1 MSQPLTEAPT
11 RDGRTYGAAWRRRR
25 ARYAR
30 KVGNRCE
37 VCGSTEALE
46 VHHVDP
52 LGSDDD
58 DNLELL
64 CARDHRLAEAERTVS
79 INVMKVTEADALA
92 QVRSKY
98 RTHPGALRGAA

>member
-1 MSQPLTEAPT
+1 MSRPLTAAPEK
-11 RDGRTYGAAWRRRR
+11 DGRTYGAAWRIRR

-30 KVGNRCE
+30 LAGNRCE
-37 VCGSTEALE
+37 VCGATKGLE

-58 DNLELL
+58 ANLELL
-64 CARDHRLAEAERTVS
+64 CSKHHREAEAERTVTV
-79 INVMKVTEADALA
+79 NVMKVRESVALA

-98 RTHPGALRGAA
+98 RTHPGALRGA

>member
-1 MSQPLTEAPT
+1 MSQPLTQAPM
-11 RDGRTYGAAWRRRR
+11 RDGRTYSGAWRIRR

-30 KVGNRCE
+30 LAGNRCE
-37 VCGSTEALE
+37 VCGSTKALE

-52 LGSDDD
+52 LGTDDD

-64 CARDHRLAEAERTVS
+64 CSKHHREAEAERTVS
-79 INVMKVTEADALA
+79 INVMKVPEAEALA

-98 RTHPGALRGAA
+98 RTHPGALRAA

>member
-1 MSQPLTEAPT
+1 MSQPLTQALVG
-11 RDGRTYGAAWRRRR
+11 DGRTYDSAWRRRR

-30 KVGNRCE
+30 LAGNRCE
-37 VCGSTEALE
+37 VCGSTKALE

-52 LGSDDD
+52 LGTDDD

-64 CARDHRLAEAERTVS
+64 CSKHHREAEAERTVA
-79 INVMKVTEADALA
+79 INVMKVPEAEALA

-98 RTHPGALRGAA
+98 RTHPGALRAA